1 MQLIGSDR
9 AEVGQQTTGGGISLR
24 LKDRPGANNEAVR
37 GLSRDVA
44 ELRALPHTGPTGTV
58 LRGISRHPASMIAR
72 VRRRWLEEVRQMSAI
87 GTLRRADQDREG
99 RIIGPEGRAYKGR
112 EPTRLILGRDRRA
125 VTD

>member
-1 MQLIGSDR
+1 
-9 AEVGQQTTGGGISLR
+9 
-24 LKDRPGANNEAVR
+24 
-37 GLSRDVA
+37 
-44 ELRALPHTGPTGTV
+44 
-58 LRGISRHPASMIAR
+58 
-72 VRRRWLEEVRQMSAI
+72 MSAI

>member
-1 MQLIGSDR
+1 
-9 AEVGQQTTGGGISLR
+9 
-24 LKDRPGANNEAVR
+24 
-37 GLSRDVA
+37 
-44 ELRALPHTGPTGTV
+44 
-58 LRGISRHPASMIAR
+58 MIAR